1 MSGHWASPGRRSGVT
16 FSQPDRH
23 SGAHLVS
30 DGLIGGAVKAA
41 VCRADQYPMETA
53 DDR

>member
-1 MSGHWASPGRRSGVT
+1 MRHEHWHHRSRSGVT
-16 FSQPDRH
+16 FSQPDRD

-41 VCRADQYPMETA
+41 VRADQYPLETA